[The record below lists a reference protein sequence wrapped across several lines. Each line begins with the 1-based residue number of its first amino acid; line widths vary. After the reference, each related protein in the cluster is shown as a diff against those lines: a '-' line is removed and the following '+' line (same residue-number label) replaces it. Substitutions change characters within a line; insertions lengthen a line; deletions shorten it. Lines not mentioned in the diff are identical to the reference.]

1 MTDHQPLLPAPR
13 GPLTEMLWAHL
24 PRSPR
29 RIPEWSRR
37 TAEIATEDDTQLALH
52 ILYGLHYDGFAHVD
66 DGWEWEPSLLE
77 LRHRLESEFL
87 KSLFELSARRGAAPA
102 CSRDPHD
109 VIRRVRRLIDSA
121 RGPSLSSF
129 LAEEGSVAQMRE
141 FIVHRSIYQRKEAD
155 PHTWAI
161 PRLRGRTK
169 SALVAL
175 QVDEYG
181 GGTAGA
187 THAELF
193 AETMRAFDLDP
204 SPGAYIDQ
212 VPGFTL
218 ATDNLV
224 SLLGLHRRWRGA
236 LIGHLAAFEMTSVIP
251 MSRYAQAVRK
261 LLGSDDGA
269 GFYDV
274 HVAADV
280 GHEAIATNELIP
292 GLADT
297 DISALG
303 DVPFGV
309 AALLEVESRFTA
321 NLMNAWTRGE
331 SSLLHP
337 REPFATPI
345 DDQFSLLSA

>member
-1 MTDHQPLLPAPR
+1 MADHQPQFPAPR
-13 GPLTEMLWAHL
+13 GPLTEMLWAQLH
-24 PRSPR
+24 RSPKS
-29 RIPEWSRR
+29 IPQWSRR

-77 LRHRLESEFL
+77 LRQKLEAEFLES
-87 KSLFELSARRGAAPA
+87 LFKFAALRGALPA
-102 CSRDPHD
+102 CSRDPQD
-109 VIRRVRRLIDSA
+109 VIGRVRRLIDSA

-129 LAEEGSVAQMRE
+129 LLEEGSVVHMRE
-141 FIVHRSIYQRKEAD
+141 FIIHRSIYQRKEAD

-181 GGTAGA
+181 GGIVGA

-204 SPGAYIDQ
+204 TPGAYINQ

-236 LIGHLAAFEMTSVIP
+236 LVGHLAAFEMTSVIP
-251 MSRYAQAVRK
+251 MSRYAQAVRNM
-261 LLGSDDGA
+261 LGSDVGA
-269 GFYDV
+269 EFYDV

-280 GHEAIATNELIP
+280 GHEAIATHDLIP

-297 DISALG
+297 DPSALG

-309 AALLEVESRFTA
+309 AALLDVEGRFTA
-321 NLMNAWTRGE
+321 NLMNAWTHGE
-331 SSLLHP
+331 SSLIHP
-337 REPFATPI
+337 RQPLVTRI
-345 DDQFSLLSA
+345 GDQCSLLSA